1 MIAKI
6 IFVWYLMTG
15 AIHSEGF
22 NSDRSR
28 EQYTIH
34 QADSQYPGVTLHV
47 ENAYKEEVLNW
58 IETDKFVY
66 DEDMK

>member
-6 IFVWYLMTG
+6 VFVWYLMTG
-15 AIHSEGF
+15 TIHSEGM
-22 NSDRSR
+22 NADRSR

-34 QADSQYPGVTLHV
+34 QADSQYPDVTMHV

-58 IETDKFVY
+58 IETGKFVY

>member
-22 NSDRSR
+22 NSDWSR

-34 QADSQYPGVTLHV
+34 QADGQYPDVTLHV

-58 IETDKFVY
+58 IETGKFVY

>member
-1 MIAKI
+1 MITKI
-6 IFVWYLMTG
+6 IFVWDLMTG

-22 NSDRSR
+22 NSDLSR

-34 QADSQYPGVTLHV
+34 KQDSEYPDVTMHV
-47 ENAYKEEVLNW
+47 ENAYKEEILHW
-58 IETDKFVY
+58 IETGKFVY

>member
-34 QADSQYPGVTLHV
+34 KPDSEYPDVIMHV
-47 ENAYKEEVLNW
+47 ENAYEEEILHW
-58 IETDKFVY
+58 IETNKFIFEEEVH
-66 DEDMK
+66 

>member
-6 IFVWYLMTG
+6 VFVWYLMTG

-34 QADSQYPGVTLHV
+34 KQDSEYPDVTMHV
-47 ENAYKEEVLNW
+47 ENAYEEEILHW
-58 IETDKFVY
+58 IETGKFVY

>member
-6 IFVWYLMTG
+6 VLVWYLMTG

-34 QADSQYPGVTLHV
+34 QADSQYPDVTWHV
-47 ENAYKEEVLNW
+47 ENAYKEVVLNW
-58 IETDKFVY
+58 IETGKFVY